1 MIDFEP
7 SEEQQLVIDTV
18 RAFAQNEV
26 RPRARDCDEAAK
38 LPSELLAA
46 AHELGLV
53 ANALPEAFGG
63 GGEHSAVTG
72 ALVAE
77 ELAWADLS
85 IALAIL
91 SPALVAL
98 PVAEFGTAEQKAAVL
113 PRFTAERFVPGA
125 LALVEPRI
133 DSDPIRPALRARRD
147 GAHYRLEGRKCLV
160 PWLEGG
166 DSLLV
171 VADDDG
177 TPQAFLVPRDAPG
190 LSASPERWLG
200 IQALP
205 TAELELAGV
214 RVPAAAR
221 LGGEAGA
228 DVRRIVDRG
237 RVALSAMAVG
247 VARAAFEI
255 ARDYA
260 RQREAFGAP
269 IATKQAIAFKL
280 ADMAIEIDGARLL
293 AWEAAWRLDQRQDA
307 SREAA
312 LAIDQARR
320 VSLAVAD
327 GAVQVL
333 GGHGYTREYLPEMH
347 LRNARGFAVF
357 EALALV

>member
-7 SEEQQLVIDTV
+7 SEEQQLVIETV
-18 RAFAQNEV
+18 RAFAEKEV
-26 RPRARDCDEAAK
+26 RPRARDCDEAGK
-38 LPSELLAA
+38 LPGELLAA

-63 GGEHSAVTG
+63 GGSPSAVTG

-77 ELAWADLS
+77 ELAWGDLS

-98 PVAEFGTAEQKAAVL
+98 PVAELGTQEQQAAVL
-113 PRFTAERFVPGA
+113 PHYTAERFTPGA
-125 LALVEPRI
+125 LAVVEPRI
-133 DSDPIRPALRARRD
+133 DSDPLRPKTTARRAGAEWVLD
-147 GAHYRLEGRKCLV
+147 GQKCLV

-166 DSLLV
+166 ESVLV
-171 VADDDG
+171 VADEG
-177 TPQAFLVPRDAPG
+177 GAPQAFLVPRAAAGLTAAPE
-190 LSASPERWLG
+190 PWLG
-200 IQALP
+200 IRALP
-205 TAELELAGV
+205 TSELTFSGV
-214 RVPAAAR
+214 RVPASAR
-221 LGGEAGA
+221 LGGDAGA
-228 DVRRIVDRG
+228 DVARILHRG
-237 RVALSAMAVG
+237 RVALAAMAVG

-260 RQREAFGAP
+260 KQREAFGAP

-293 AWEAAWRLDQRQDA
+293 AWEAAFALDQGRDA
-307 SREAA
+307 AREAA

-333 GGHGYTREYLPEMH
+333 GGHGYTREYLPEMQ